1 MINNNTTKYLTD
13 VSERLKI
20 ANISLYKIALL
31 VDEPKSTVFKIFKG
45 KAKYTDERIKVILDK
60 IVSYLN
66 ELEESKNGVK
76 KLDWDMI
83 TCATEDPE
91 LFIKLYALGL
101 DSKAF
106 TPDEKYK
113 LAVAYKKLTDSQT
126 KQK

>member
-1 MINNNTTKYLTD
+1 MQLSTVK
-13 VSERLKI
+13 EKMALKGI
-20 ANISLYKIALL
+20 TAYRISKEL
-31 VDEPKSTVFKIFKG
+31 DEPMSSIYNFLNGEKV
-45 KAKYTDERIKVILDK
+45 YTDNKAIEIIERINDFLEYDP
-60 IVSYLN
+60 
-66 ELEESKNGVK
+66 EESENEVNKFNG
-76 KLDWDMI
+76 DMI
-83 TCATEDPE
+83 TCSTEDPE